1 LNRRNYIQE
10 CERINR
16 KFEAK
21 YFPKIKASIKSQV
34 DEVAAIVSQGTV
46 QDAINYTNNIVS
58 FPGAVIVQELYNE
71 VGLRYARKQWR
82 QFNEQKRTLRA
93 TVKASHSFGGYIGIN
108 EVEVK
113 GFGFNDIWAA
123 WIKNYLFQHL
133 IEVISFKVSAHTRSV
148 LLNVLQKSIDE
159 GWGVDKTVEA
169 LNELPLSAT
178 QAARIVRTEVGRA
191 ANAGVLAAS
200 ATFEYEQSK
209 EWIAANDN
217 RVRGTN
223 PEDHVSHRSLNGTV
237 IGVDEYFV
245 DPRNGDRMKA
255 PGDPGEKGRPVKP
268 ESTIN
273 CRCMA
278 AVVAK
283 VDERGRLIP
292 KQKTNLAL

>member
-1 LNRRNYIQE
+1 M
-10 CERINR
+10 
-16 KFEAK
+16 K
-21 YFPKIKASIKSQV
+21 YFPKIRASIQSQV
-34 DEVAAIVSQGTV
+34 DGLIAVVKYRTMA
-46 QDAINYTNNIVS
+46 DALNYVNKMIA
-58 FPGAVIVQELYNE
+58 FPGADIVQQLYSE

-82 QFNEQKRTLRA
+82 QFNEQVRSIPKA
-93 TVKASHSFGGYIGIN
+93 TVKASPVFGGMIVMN
-108 EVEVK
+108 EVEIK
-113 GFGFNDIWAA
+113 GFGFNDVWAK
-123 WIKNYLFQHL
+123 WIKDYLFRHL
-133 IEVISFKVSAHTRSV
+133 IEVISFSVTGHTRSV

-169 LNELPLSAT
+169 LEGLPLSST

-191 ANAGVLAAS
+191 ANAGVLAS
-200 ATFEYEQSK
+200 AETFGYEQSK

-223 PEDHVSHRSLNGTV
+223 PEDHASHRLLNGTV
-237 IGVDEYFV
+237 IDFEDYFI
-245 DPRNGDRMKA
+245 DTRNGDKMKA
-255 PGDPGEKGRPVKP
+255 PGDPGEKGRVVHP

-292 KQKTNLAL
+292 KTNKQAI